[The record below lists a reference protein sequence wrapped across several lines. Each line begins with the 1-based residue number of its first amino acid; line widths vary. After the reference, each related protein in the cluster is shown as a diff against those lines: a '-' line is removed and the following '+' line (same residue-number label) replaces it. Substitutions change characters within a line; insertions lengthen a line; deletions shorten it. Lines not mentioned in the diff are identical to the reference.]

1 MPHKE
6 PSFDLEDFVPY
17 LLNRAAEGTS
27 LEFGKYYKT
36 KYGML
41 RTEWRVL
48 FHLGRYG
55 ELTAKSICE
64 RADIHKTKISR
75 AVGALEKKRFLA
87 RKSIEDDKRHEA
99 LSLTTAGMSAFEDL
113 LEQAQRYN
121 DEFMAPYSEK
131 ERMIIRRF
139 LLDTS
144 KRVKN
149 SS

>member
-1 MPHKE
+1 MTQKKN
-6 PSFDLEDFVPY
+6 SFDLEDFVPY
-17 LLNRAAEGTS
+17 MLNRAAEGTS
-27 LEFGKYYKT
+27 LEFGRYYKS

-75 AVGALEKKRFLA
+75 SVSALEKKRFLI
-87 RKSIEDDKRHEA
+87 RNSVENDKRHEA
-99 LSLTTAGMSAFEDL
+99 LSLTEAGKAAFADL
-113 LEQAQRYN
+113 LDRAQKYN
-121 DEFMAPYSEK
+121 DAFMQPYSNE
-131 ERMIIRRF
+131 ERAIIRRF

-149 SS
+149 D